1 MCNPANY
8 CLNIVK
14 LVRCTLICQTVC
26 KHRAPGKLIANLW
39 LRHGHPPRAAV
50 SILTNH
56 YPIHVFYSS
65 VKLFSSSLNL
75 KGTHFSRSIFFL
87 GGGGGEGKEKSQR
100 QTSRRRGLFPTK
112 GHKHSSASVRKKK
125 KKKKERKARW
135 SQQFYLKL
143 LRIHRFVIATIWLP
157 PRCTGKS
164 NAFVVKVGGFKIPSR
179 L

>member
-75 KGTHFSRSIFFL
+75 KGTHFSRSIFFW
-87 GGGGGEGKEKSQR
+87 GGVKERKNRNDKLLVDVDCFQQR
-100 QTSRRRGLFPTK
+100 DTNIHPRVYERRRR
-112 GHKHSSASVRKKK
+112 RKKK
-125 KKKKERKARW
+125 E
-135 SQQFYLKL
+135 KL
-143 LRIHRFVIATIWLP
+143 DDRSSFA
-157 PRCTGKS
+157 S
-164 NAFVVKVGGFKIPSR
+164 NCCEFIVS
-179 L
+179 

>member
-75 KGTHFSRSIFFL
+75 KGTHFSRSIFF
-87 GGGGGEGKEKSQR
+87 GGGGGWRKGKIATTNFSSTWIVSNKGTQTFIRECTKEEEEEK
-100 QTSRRRGLFPTK
+100 
-112 GHKHSSASVRKKK
+112 RKK
-125 KKKKERKARW
+125 
-135 SQQFYLKL
+135 SSMILPQ
-143 LRIHRFVIATIWLP
+143 IAANSSFRNCDDLVAP
-157 PRCTGKS
+157 ALYRQKQRVRG
-164 NAFVVKVGGFKIPSR
+164 
-179 L
+179 

>member
-1 MCNPANY
+1 MYIN
-8 CLNIVK
+8 LSDGV
-14 LVRCTLICQTVC
+14 QT
-26 KHRAPGKLIANLW
+26 PG
-39 LRHGHPPRAAV
+39 PRKIDSKFV
-50 SILTNH
+50 VT
-56 YPIHVFYSS
+56 PWP
-65 VKLFSSSLNL
+65 SSSSSGIDFNESLSHPRIL
-75 KGTHFSRSIFFL
+75 FLRQTFFFFFKFKRDAFFSFNFFL
-87 GGGGGEGKEKSQR
+87 GGGEGKEKSQR

-135 SQQFYLKL
+135 SQQFCLKL